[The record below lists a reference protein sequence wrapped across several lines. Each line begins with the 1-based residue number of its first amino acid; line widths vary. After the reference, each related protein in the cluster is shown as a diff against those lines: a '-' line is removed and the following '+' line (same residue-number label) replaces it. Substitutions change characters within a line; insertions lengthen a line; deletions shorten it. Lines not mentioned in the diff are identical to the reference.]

1 MSSLFERRTE
11 SLIGRVVTWCMHH
24 RLGVVCAFLIGA
36 ACAGWY
42 TVQNVAINTNTAD
55 MLSAELPWRIA
66 DDAFKHDF
74 PYFTDTIVVVIDAT
88 TPDLADE
95 AARNLS
101 ATLQQDTAHF
111 TDVFNPA
118 ALPFL
123 RQHQFLYLE
132 TDELERLIDELSGGQ
147 VLLGR
152 LAADP
157 GLLGLLD
164 LLTTIAESE
173 HGDAPARL
181 ADVLGSIDATIE
193 RFLDGGT
200 TPMSWATL
208 LGGDAVELPRRSVF
222 TVQPRLDYGS
232 LLPAAQAIG
241 VLRSRVAELGYDGRS
256 DIRVRLTGG
265 AALGY
270 DELLSV
276 VRGAERAALLALG
289 LVAICLVAGLR
300 SFALVF
306 ATLLT
311 LVCGLALTACF
322 ATVTVGTL
330 NMISVAFAVL
340 YVGLGVDFA
349 IHLCLRYRELVGE
362 RSKEAALHTAVR
374 HVGVSLALCALTT
387 AIGFLAFLPTSYRG
401 VAELGLISG
410 AGILIGFVVSLTL
423 LPALLRILPA
433 PRVPRRPASMRR
445 RAAGSRRRRWV
456 LVTATFAGLAAM
468 AALPYAEFDHNPL
481 HLNDPDAE
489 SVTTLRDLDRNESI
503 YTIAAITQDRED
515 ARALATRL
523 ERLPTVD
530 IVVSAADLIPQ
541 AQDEKLALI
550 DDLRFTLGDV
560 LAPAAPTPATPLAT
574 RKALAKLER
583 ALLDAPQTAVLVS
596 SYRHLA
602 ATLTRLRTA
611 LDALPLAAAM
621 TRIADL
627 EYQLMHHFPDQLER
641 LEAGLDAGPI
651 TEEAL
656 PAELL
661 RRWVSAE
668 GHYRL
673 EIQPAERLSGN
684 AALASF
690 VEDVRG
696 VAGPDVTGTPVTNI
710 EAGRAVTT
718 AFYEAFGAAG
728 ILIIVLLYAILR
740 RVREVATVLAPLL
753 LAGLL
758 TTAFSVVFGIQ
769 FNFANIIALPLLMGI
784 GVDSALHILHR
795 YKTTAQDDLPLLATS
810 SARAV
815 LFSALTSAASFG
827 NLAVS
832 EHAGTASMGI
842 MLTVGLTTTLLC
854 TLVVLPALLQRYVE
868 PSGSLT

>member
-11 SLIGRVVTWCMHH
+11 RLIGSVVTWCMRH
-24 RLGVVCAFLIGA
+24 RFGVVGAFLTGA
-36 ACAGWY
+36 VCAGWY
-42 TVQNVAINTNTAD
+42 TVQNIAINTNTAD

-66 DDAFKHDF
+66 DDAFKKAF
-74 PYFTDTIVVVIDAT
+74 PYFIDTIVVVIDAQ

-95 AARNLS
+95 AARQLS
-101 ATLQQDTAHF
+101 AALRQDTTHF
-111 TDVFNPA
+111 TDVFDPA

-123 RQHQFLYLE
+123 RRHQFLYLE
-132 TDELERLIDELSGGQ
+132 TDDLERVIDELSGAQ

-157 GLLGLLD
+157 GLLGLFD
-164 LLTTIAESE
+164 LLTAIAEAD
-173 HGDAPARL
+173 HDDAPTRL
-181 ADVLGSIDATIE
+181 ASVLGSIGTTIE
-193 RFLDGGT
+193 QFLRGGT
-200 TPMSWATL
+200 TPMSWAEL
-208 LGGDAVELPRRSVF
+208 LGGDAVEFPRRAVF
-222 TVQPRLDYGS
+222 TVQPSLDYGS

-241 VLRSRVAELGYDGRS
+241 ALRARIAELGYDGRS
-256 DIRVRLTGG
+256 DIQVRLTGG

-276 VRGAERAALLALG
+276 VRGAERAALIALG
-289 LVAICLVAGLR
+289 LVAACLIVGLR
-300 SFALVF
+300 SFSLVF
-306 ATLLT
+306 ATLLA

-322 ATVTVGTL
+322 ATVAVGTL

-349 IHLCLRYRELVGE
+349 IHLCLRYRELAGE

-433 PRVPRRPASMRR
+433 PRAPQRPAMVRTATAGTKRR
-445 RAAGSRRRRWV
+445 GWV
-456 LVTATFAGLAAM
+456 LVTAALGGLAAM

-489 SVTTLRDLDRNESI
+489 SVTTLSDLDRSESI
-503 YTIAAITQDRED
+503 YTIAAIARDRD
-515 ARALATRL
+515 GAVALATRL

-530 IVVSAADLIPQ
+530 TVVSAADLIPQ
-541 AQDEKLALI
+541 AQDEKLRLI
-550 DDLRFTLGDV
+550 DELSLTLGDV
-560 LAPAAPTPATPLAT
+560 LDPAAPTPVTPIAVG
-574 RKALAKLER
+574 RALAKLEH
-583 ALLDAPQTAVLVS
+583 ALLDASPTGALAA
-596 SYRHLA
+596 SYRELA
-602 ATLTRLRTA
+602 VTLSKLRA
-611 LDALPLAAAM
+611 SLDALPVAAA
-621 TRIADL
+621 TTHIVNL
-627 EYQLMHHFPDQLER
+627 EYQLMHHFPDQLAR
-641 LEAGLDAGPI
+641 LRSGLEAGPV
-651 TEEAL
+651 TEAVL

-661 RRWVSAE
+661 RRWVSPD
-668 GHYRL
+668 GRYRL
-673 EIQPAERLSGN
+673 EIQPVERLTSN

-690 VEDVRG
+690 VEDVRA

-728 ILIIVLLYAILR
+728 VLITLLLFWILR
-740 RVREVATVLAPLL
+740 RIREVAMVLAPLL

-758 TTAFSVVFGIQ
+758 TTAFNVIFGLQ

-795 YKTTAQDDLPLLATS
+795 YKTTAQDDVPLMATS

-832 EHAGTASMGI
+832 AHAGTASMGI
-842 MLTVGLTTTLLC
+842 MLTVGLTMTLLC